1 MVVEIVASC
10 DRVIVIIDRSFLRL
24 GMHVLSASLSAIST
38 SVVLSPLTRAE
49 EDLHLRASI
58 THSHLFNIAL
68 DLLALH
74 VLCRHVGTWACVCEH
89 LHAICHTVKNSYS
102 HLHVKFRYLY
112 SC

>member
-24 GMHVLSASLSAIST
+24 GVHVLSASLSAINT

-58 THSHLFNIAL
+58 TPSNLFDIAP

-74 VLCRHVGTWACVCEH
+74 VPCRHVGT
-89 LHAICHTVKNSYS
+89 
-102 HLHVKFRYLY
+102 
-112 SC
+112 